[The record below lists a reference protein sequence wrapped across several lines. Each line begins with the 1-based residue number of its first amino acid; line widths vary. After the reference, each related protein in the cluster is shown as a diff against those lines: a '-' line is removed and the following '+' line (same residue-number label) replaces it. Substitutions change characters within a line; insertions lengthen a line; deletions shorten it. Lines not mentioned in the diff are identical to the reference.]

1 MSQPPA
7 PSRRMT
13 DTIKAKSNQLNADD
27 LVGGCIIVDIKDVT
41 VNENPTA
48 DQPVTVH
55 LSGGFCPWK
64 PCKTERRVLVAA
76 WGDDG
81 AAYIGRRLKLFRDNG
96 VTWAGAKV
104 GGIRIEAMSHLTGQ
118 ITISLAVS
126 KGKKAPRHVV
136 PLSPEE
142 GGSVDPFRGY
152 LIAATKREVGPWTL
166 PQIRD
171 WLLSGR
177 QAAEV
182 PSYERPAILER
193 LQGPPSPPPAPS
205 EEEAL

>member
-1 MSQPPA
+1 MSQTPA

-27 LVGGCIIVDIKDVT
+27 LVGGSIIVDIKDVH

-48 DQPVTVH
+48 DQPVTIH

-81 AAYIGRRLKLFRDNG
+81 ADYIGRRLELHRDNR
-96 VTWAGAKV
+96 VTWAGKQV
-104 GGIRIEAMSHLTGQ
+104 GGIRIVAMSHLAGQ
-118 ITISLAVS
+118 VKISLAVA
-126 KGKKAPRHVV
+126 KGKKEDRLVV
-136 PLSPEE
+136 PLAADK

-152 LIAATKREVGPWTL
+152 LVAATKRETDPWTL

-193 LQGPPSPPPAPS
+193 LQGPPAPPPAPS